1 MKEMQHDHS
10 TYFIAIDSIELDFLL
25 KSHLYIDCHA
35 NTYWVAN
42 VHLSN
47 LIIII
52 NETNLLIYGQ
62 IA

>member
-1 MKEMQHDHS
+1 MRHHRS

-25 KSHLYIDCHA
+25 KSHLCIDCHA
-35 NTYWVAN
+35 NTYWVAI
-42 VHLSN
+42 VHLLN

-52 NETNLLIYGQ
+52 NETNLLIYYQ